1 MASKNAY
8 LRKIHKR
15 GNKLRGNAAIISSST
30 VYNQPNIPNIGAPE
44 DLEVTDSGIQRS
56 TQASLTYVTL
66 AWLAPNTGQVN
77 YYIVEYST
85 DSGFTSYQRQKADID
100 SAIIE
105 GLKANTLYYFRVQ
118 AVSGSRFSDYSN
130 TVSET
135 TPTDNTAAPDVTG
148 LSASFNNSNL
158 VITWSKP
165 ISEIYKDAE
174 IKIYNAAGSIL
185 YETIYSGAQT
195 YVWRAE
201 DNIAATGGSPVTSVF
216 IRVKSRSWNNVLS
229 TGVTTT
235 ASSTAPSTP
244 VITSNWDGDTGV
256 ADEDFVLTWPTV
268 SGADNYG
275 LTIDGNAFTTKDN
288 RFTYRYDTN
297 VNQHVPTLKSGD
309 PNLVAIVFARNK
321 LNQQSSNATL
331 SGNNAAPNVST
342 LSLATNTGFSQIA
355 ANVSL
360 LSNTIIQDFSHYE
373 WALISGGLTLSSFI
387 SSTPDV
393 IFPINADGTYSVSVK
408 AVDKFNQK
416 STALIASGIFIDT
429 LTIAELRADAI
440 YSDSV
445 GNSANT
451 LAILKDGSYGASV
464 TYPATTWHW
473 TKVERPLIDRYGII
487 TLAASTLMEFYI
499 GLSTDDITYTWYAGP
514 LSSTGV
520 MIQQGDQATAQ
531 TNAISMSDA
540 FIVLNNRV
548 EIPSIKEARYIK
560 LYHRSVGST
569 HPLAEFY
576 PRRLIESDDIRA
588 ESIKAINIAAAAVTA
603 DKISVIN
610 LQAVSA
616 NMGALHMD
624 GVIDIVSGGG
634 IYQGTGTFASPTTG
648 LKLFNSSGVGKLSGY
663 NSGVEQITIGTD
675 GKLKAGIDQVI
686 LDATGLQVLVPAILI
701 ESSVTTKQ
709 KVLFKRDTDSVV
721 IGQVYAS
728 WIDASTDIY
737 TLYLNADGPASGADI
752 AVMVGPRR
760 NGGNV
765 SPSIYIIDEISGTD
779 TITVTAT
786 EIRLTASSDIF
797 MSGSTTFFSNVTLS
811 SANLF
816 LNTLDATTNTLAE
829 SLILEHNS
837 SATPAAGFGHAIT
850 LRGDSST
857 HAVRNM
863 GQIYADWSV
872 ATDATRQGRLR
883 LNANDSVGARTGV
896 NIIANGSAVQLG
908 FYGATPVSKQTVTGT
923 RTGTLAQLQTVML
936 NLLTA
941 LSNEGL
947 ITDSTT

>member
-297 VNQHVPTLKSGD
+297 VNQHVPTLQSG
-309 PNLVAIVFARNK
+309 
-321 LNQQSSNATL
+321 
-331 SGNNAAPNVST
+331 
-342 LSLATNTGFSQIA
+342 
-355 ANVSL
+355 
-360 LSNTIIQDFSHYE
+360 
-373 WALISGGLTLSSFI
+373 
-387 SSTPDV
+387 
-393 IFPINADGTYSVSVK
+393 
-408 AVDKFNQK
+408 
-416 STALIASGIFIDT
+416 
-429 LTIAELRADAI
+429 
-440 YSDSV
+440 
-445 GNSANT
+445 
-451 LAILKDGSYGASV
+451 
-464 TYPATTWHW
+464 
-473 TKVERPLIDRYGII
+473 
-487 TLAASTLMEFYI
+487 
-499 GLSTDDITYTWYAGP
+499 
-514 LSSTGV
+514 
-520 MIQQGDQATAQ
+520 
-531 TNAISMSDA
+531 
-540 FIVLNNRV
+540 
-548 EIPSIKEARYIK
+548 
-560 LYHRSVGST
+560 
-569 HPLAEFY
+569 
-576 PRRLIESDDIRA
+576 ES
-588 ESIKAINIAAAAVTA
+588 
-603 DKISVIN
+603 
-610 LQAVSA
+610 
-616 NMGALHMD
+616 
-624 GVIDIVSGGG
+624 
-634 IYQGTGTFASPTTG
+634 
-648 LKLFNSSGVGKLSGY
+648 
-663 NSGVEQITIGTD
+663 
-675 GKLKAGIDQVI
+675 
-686 LDATGLQVLVPAILI
+686 
-701 ESSVTTKQ
+701 
-709 KVLFKRDTDSVV
+709 
-721 IGQVYAS
+721 
-728 WIDASTDIY
+728 
-737 TLYLNADGPASGADI
+737 
-752 AVMVGPRR
+752 
-760 NGGNV
+760 
-765 SPSIYIIDEISGTD
+765 
-779 TITVTAT
+779 
-786 EIRLTASSDIF
+786 
-797 MSGSTTFFSNVTLS
+797 
-811 SANLF
+811 
-816 LNTLDATTNTLAE
+816 
-829 SLILEHNS
+829 
-837 SATPAAGFGHAIT
+837 
-850 LRGDSST
+850 
-857 HAVRNM
+857 
-863 GQIYADWSV
+863 
-872 ATDATRQGRLR
+872 
-883 LNANDSVGARTGV
+883 
-896 NIIANGSAVQLG
+896 
-908 FYGATPVSKQTVTGT
+908 
-923 RTGTLAQLQTVML
+923 
-936 NLLTA
+936 
-941 LSNEGL
+941 
-947 ITDSTT
+947 